1 MRCITCGGSMMFDRL
16 DSEWRC
22 LLSGRARAR
31 RRVRMPEPQRPGFR
45 RKWSVD
51 PQELLADCG
60 A

>member
-1 MRCITCGGSMMFDRL
+1 MMFDRL